1 MSNLTES
8 TQWKA
13 LQKHVKD
20 MSDVHMRDLFKNN
33 PNRFKQFSVGLNDIL
48 LDYSKNRITDV
59 TFKLL
64 MDLARHS
71 QVESYRDKMYA
82 GENLNCTES
91 RPALHV
97 ALRNRSNTPVMVN
110 GEDVMPQVNAV
121 LARMRDFSERVR
133 SGIFRGYNGRRI
145 RSIVNIG
152 IGGSDLGPQVVCE
165 AMKPFAQRDLKVH
178 FVSNADATHLVET
191 LKHVEP
197 ETTLFVISSKT
208 FTTQETLLNAHSA
221 RKWFVD
227 LVGDEKAVAKH
238 FVAVSTNLKATS
250 EFGINPENVF
260 EFWDWV
266 GGRYSL
272 WSAIGLS
279 IALYIGM
286 DHFEDL
292 LQGAHEM
299 DLHFKN
305 TPPEKNMPV
314 ILAML
319 GIWYNNFFDAQSHG
333 IMPYSQYLE
342 RLPAY
347 LQQLDMESNGKT
359 IDRQKQRVDYLTGP
373 IIWGQSGTNGQHA
386 FFQLLHQG
394 TKPVPADF
402 LIPALS
408 QNPLGLH
415 HRVLFSNC
423 LAQTKALMLGKKYSE
438 ALQEMQDAGKTAS
451 EIEESIEHKVFEG
464 NKPTNTI
471 IFERLNPKTLGS
483 IMAMYEHKV
492 FVQGIVWNINS
503 FDQWGVE
510 YGKVLAGEIQQDL
523 AQQGNVDKHDSST
536 NGLINYRKAIYFR
549 GSKKKQDWVGWK
561 IQGCSG
567 LIARDLCTKQ
577 G

>member
-8 TQWKA
+8 TEWKA
-13 LQKHVKD
+13 LQNHFKD
-20 MSDVHMRDLFKNN
+20 ISHVHMRDLFKEN
-33 PNRFKQFSVGLNDIL
+33 PQRFQQYSVGFNDLL
-48 LDYSKNRITDV
+48 LDYSKNRITDE
-59 TFKLL
+59 TLNLL
-64 MDLARHS
+64 MDLARFS
-71 QVESYRDKMYA
+71 RVEMSRDHMYA
-82 GENLNCTES
+82 GENMNCTEF

-97 ALRNRSNTPVMVN
+97 ALRNRSNKPVMVN

-121 LARMRDFSERVR
+121 LEKMRRFSEQVR
-133 SGIFRGYNGRRI
+133 SGALRGYNGRRI
-145 RSIVNIG
+145 RSIINIG
-152 IGGSDLGPQVVCE
+152 IGGSDLGPQVVCD

-191 LKHVEP
+191 LKLVEP
-197 ETTLFVISSKT
+197 ETTLFIISSKS
-208 FTTQETLLNAHSA
+208 FTTQETMLNAHSA
-221 RKWFVD
+221 RKWFVEM
-227 LVGDEKAVAKH
+227 VGNEAAVAKH
-238 FVAVSTNLKATS
+238 FVAVSTNLEATNK
-250 EFGINPENVF
+250 FGIAQDNVF

-272 WSAIGLS
+272 WSAIGLP

-286 DHFEDL
+286 DHFEAM

-299 DLHFKN
+299 DQHFQN
-305 TPPEKNMPV
+305 APLEENMPV

-319 GIWYNNFFDAQSHG
+319 GIWYNNFFDAQSHA

-359 IDRQKQRVDYLTGP
+359 IDRQNQRVNYLTGP

-423 LAQTKALMLGKKYSE
+423 LAQTKALMLGKKYTQALDEMRAAGSSTEEIDE
-438 ALQEMQDAGKTAS
+438 A
-451 EIEESIEHKVFEG
+451 IEHKVFEG
-464 NKPTNTI
+464 NKPTNTL
-471 IFERLNPKTLGS
+471 IFERLDPKTLGS

-523 AQQGNVDKHDSST
+523 AQPGDVDKHDSST
-536 NGLINYRKAIYFR
+536 NGLINYRKGIYFKDVD
-549 GSKKKQDWVGWK
+549 GKYD
-561 IQGCSG
+561 
-567 LIARDLCTKQ
+567 
-577 G
+577 

>member
-8 TQWKA
+8 TEWKA
-13 LQKHVKD
+13 LKKHFNEI
-20 MSDVHMRDLFKNN
+20 SQVHMRDLFKAD
-33 PNRFKQFSVGLNDIL
+33 PLRFQQFSVGLNDIL
-48 LDYSKNRITDV
+48 LDYSKNRITDE
-59 TFKLL
+59 TLKLL
-64 MDLARHS
+64 MDLARFAR
-71 QVESYRDKMYA
+71 VEMSRDHMFA
-82 GENLNCTES
+82 GENMNCTEF
-91 RPALHV
+91 RPALHT
-97 ALRNRSNTPVMVN
+97 ALRNRSNKPVMVD

-121 LARMRDFSERVR
+121 LQKMRRFSEQVR
-133 SGIFRGYNGRRI
+133 SGELRGYNGRRI
-145 RSIVNIG
+145 KSIINIG

-165 AMKPFAQRDLKVH
+165 SMKPFAQRDLKVH

-191 LKHVEP
+191 LKLVEP
-197 ETTLFVISSKT
+197 ETTLFIISSKS
-208 FTTQETLLNAHSA
+208 FSTQETMLNAHSA

-227 LVGDEKAVAKH
+227 TVGNEAAVAKH
-238 FVAVSTNLKATS
+238 FVAVSTNLEATNQ
-250 EFGINPENVF
+250 FGIAAENVF

-286 DHFEDL
+286 DHFEAM

-299 DLHFKN
+299 DQHFQSA
-305 TPPEKNMPV
+305 PLEENMPV

-319 GIWYNNFFDAQSHG
+319 GIWYNNFFDAQSHA

-359 IDRQKQRVDYLTGP
+359 IDRQNLRVNYLTGP

-423 LAQTKALMLGKKYSE
+423 LAQTKALMLGKKYTQALEEMRE
-438 ALQEMQDAGKTAS
+438 AGSSTE
-451 EIEESIEHKVFEG
+451 EIDEAIEHKVFEG

-471 IFERLNPKTLGS
+471 IFERLDPKTLGS
-483 IMAMYEHKV
+483 IMALYEHKV

-523 AQQGNVDKHDSST
+523 AQPGDVDKHDSST
-536 NGLINYRKAIYFR
+536 NGLINYRKGVYFKDIS
-549 GSKKKQDWVGWK
+549 GKQD
-561 IQGCSG
+561 
-567 LIARDLCTKQ
+567 
-577 G
+577 

>member
-1 MSNLTES
+1 MSNLTDSAE
-8 TQWKA
+8 WKA
-13 LQKHVKD
+13 LEKHLKA
-20 MSDVHMRDLFKNN
+20 MSHVHMRDLFNEN
-33 PNRFKQFSVGLNDIL
+33 QDRFKQFSVGLNDIL
-48 LDYSKNRITDV
+48 LDYSKNRITDE

-64 MDLARHS
+64 MDLARLAR
-71 QVESYRDKMYA
+71 VEKSRDRMFA
-82 GENLNCTES
+82 GENVNCTEF

-97 ALRNRSNTPVMVN
+97 ALRNRSNKPVMVN

-121 LARMRDFSERVR
+121 LAKMRDFSERVR
-133 SGIFRGYNGRRI
+133 SGQLRGYNGRRI
-145 RSIVNIG
+145 TSIVNIG

-191 LKHVEP
+191 LKLVEP
-197 ETTLFVISSKT
+197 ETTLFIVSSKS
-208 FTTQETLLNAHSA
+208 FTTQETMLNAHSA

-227 LVGDEKAVAKH
+227 MVRNEAAVARH
-238 FVAVSTNLKATS
+238 FVAVSTNLEATTK
-250 EFGINPENVF
+250 FGIDTENVF

-272 WSAIGLS
+272 WSAIGLP

-286 DHFEDL
+286 DHFEAM
-292 LQGAHEM
+292 LQGAYEM
-299 DLHFKN
+299 DQHFESA
-305 TPPEKNMPV
+305 PLEQNMPV

-319 GIWYNNFFDAQSHG
+319 GIWYNNFFDAQSHA

-359 IDRQKQRVDYLTGP
+359 IDRQNQRVNYLTGP

-423 LAQTKALMLGKKYSE
+423 LAQTKALMLGKKYTQ
-438 ALQEMQDAGKTAS
+438 ALEEMRDAGSSS
-451 EIEESIEHKVFEG
+451 EEIDEAIEHKVFEG

-510 YGKVLAGEIQQDL
+510 YGKVLAGQIQRDL
-523 AQQGNVDKHDSST
+523 AQPGDVDSHDSST
-536 NGLINYRKAIYFR
+536 NGLINYRKGVYFKDVD
-549 GSKKKQDWVGWK
+549 SKSLD
-561 IQGCSG
+561 
-567 LIARDLCTKQ
+567 
-577 G
+577 

>member
-1 MSNLTES
+1 MGNLTDS
-8 TQWKA
+8 AQWKA
-13 LQKHVKD
+13 LIKHFKA
-20 MSDVHMRDLFKNN
+20 MSHVHMRDLFNEN
-33 PNRFKQFSVGLNDIL
+33 PDRFKQFSVALNGIL
-48 LDYSKNRITDV
+48 LDFSKNRITNE
-59 TFKLL
+59 TFALL
-64 MDLARHS
+64 MDLARITN
-71 QVESYRDKMYA
+71 VEKYRSKMFS
-82 GENLNCTES
+82 GENINCTEF

-97 ALRNRSNTPVMVN
+97 ALRNRSNKPVLVN
-110 GEDVMPQVNAV
+110 GEDVMPKVNAV
-121 LARMRDFSERVR
+121 LAKMRDFSEKVR
-133 SGIFRGYNGRRI
+133 SGQFRGYNGRRI

-152 IGGSDLGPQVVCE
+152 IGGSDLGPHVVCD

-191 LKHVEP
+191 LKLVEP
-197 ETTLFVISSKT
+197 ETTLFVISSKS
-208 FTTQETLLNAHSA
+208 FSTQETMLNAHSA
-221 RKWFVD
+221 REWFVE
-227 LVGDEKAVAKH
+227 LVGNEDAVAKH
-238 FVAVSTNLKATS
+238 FVAVSTNLQATTA
-250 EFGINPENVF
+250 FGIDTENVF

-272 WSAIGLS
+272 WSAIGLP

-286 DHFEDL
+286 DHFEAM

-299 DLHFKN
+299 DQHFE
-305 TPPEKNMPV
+305 TAPLEQNMPV

-319 GIWYNNFFDAQSHG
+319 GIWYNNFFDAQSHA

-359 IDRQKQRVDYLTGP
+359 IDRQNQRVNYLTGP

-423 LAQTKALMLGKKYSE
+423 LAQTKALMLGKKYTE
-438 ALQEMQDAGKTAS
+438 ALAEMQEAGNSSK
-451 EIEESIEHKVFEG
+451 EIDEAIEHKVFEG

-471 IFERLNPKTLGS
+471 IFEQLDPKTLGS

-523 AQQGNVDKHDSST
+523 AQPGGVDSHDSST
-536 NGLINYRKAIYFR
+536 NGLINYRKDVYFKDADR
-549 GSKKKQDWVGWK
+549 RKLD
-561 IQGCSG
+561 
-567 LIARDLCTKQ
+567 
-577 G
+577 